1 MKRLKLNLRRTML
14 TISHFEGLSHYEKT
28 EAILKGAFLADR
40 LTEQHYIK
48 LYNVDNFYVEVLF
61 DDRTHLIT
69 EFRAYAHPEC
79 VLPYLQ
85 ELRMAM

>member
-1 MKRLKLNLRRTML
+1 ML
-14 TISHFEGLSHYEKT
+14 TISHFESLSEHEKT
-28 EAILKGAFLADR
+28 EAILKGTFLADR
-40 LTEQHYIK
+40 LTEHHYIK

-61 DDRTHLIT
+61 DDKTHLIT